1 MPMRGKRVSPLRKE
15 VYKLDFRVDFKK
27 CMKRADTD
35 STKLN
40 TILSDMMQTEGG
52 EA

>member
-1 MPMRGKRVSPLRKE
+1 MSE
-15 VYKLDFRVDFKK
+15 VQELDDFKK